1 MSSRKILF
9 WAVLGIVIMT
19 ALAYLDRTPQERRID
34 SNPREIQPR
43 GDLAE
48 FEKSTIQIFTMAA
61 PSVVYIFTENA
72 VPSFFGVQEVRQGA
86 GSGFF
91 WDDRGHVVTNFHV
104 IQGAQRIQVRMDSG
118 DSLDAAF
125 VGGTPDY
132 DLAVVRLRSASD
144 KIAPIP
150 MGTSEHLQV
159 GQAVFAIGNPFG
171 LSRTLTTGIISALD
185 RTLPTAAGREIVG
198 VIQTD
203 AAINPGNS
211 GGPLLDSAGRLI
223 GVNTAIIS
231 ETGTSAGIG
240 FAVPVDVIN
249 KVVPQ
254 LISKGRLPRP
264 GIGIIA
270 VDEATAASL
279 DVAGVIIARVLP
291 GSSAEMAGLIG
302 IDYQNRTLGD
312 IIVAA
317 DGHEVKDIADFA
329 RILQDFEIGGTISL
343 KVQRGESIRPVEVQI
358 MDIT

>member
-9 WAVLGIVIMT
+9 WAILGIVIMT
-19 ALAYLDRTPQERRID
+19 ALAYLDRTPPGRRID
-34 SNPREIQPR
+34 SKPREIQPR

-48 FEKSTIQIFTMAA
+48 FENATIQIFNTAA

-72 VPSFFGVQEVRQGA
+72 VPTFFGVQEVRQGA

-91 WDDRGHVVTNFHV
+91 WDQKGHVVTNFHV
-104 IQGAQRIQVRMDSG
+104 IQGARRIQVRMDSG
-118 DSLDAAF
+118 ESLEAAF

-132 DLAVVRLRSASD
+132 DLAVVRLRSAAD
-144 KIAPIP
+144 AIAPIP

-159 GQAVFAIGNPFG
+159 GQSVFAIGNPFG

-240 FAVPVDVIN
+240 FAVPVDIVN

-254 LISKGRLPRP
+254 LISKGHMPRP
-264 GIGIIA
+264 GIGIIT

-279 DVAGVIIARVLP
+279 DVAGVIIGRVLP
-291 GSSAEMAGLIG
+291 GSSAERAELIG
-302 IDYQNRTLGD
+302 IDYENRTLGD
-312 IIVAA
+312 VIVAA
-317 DGHEVKDIADFA
+317 DGREVKNIADFA
-329 RILQDFEIGGTISL
+329 EILQDFEIGATISL
-343 KVQRGESIRPVEVQI
+343 KVRRGEAVRTVEVEV